1 MALVRH
7 EIARERGAAGTVAMT
22 VVYDDVT
29 LDIVAIET
37 TNTVAG
43 SRLGA
48 GVKDAGEA
56 RLAIDAGEG
65 AKALDVSGRAMKM
78 VRLRLPEGESIGVP
92 FGHGWGRV
100 K

>member
-1 MALVRH
+1 MALVRQ
-7 EIARERGAAGTVAMT
+7 EIARERGAAGTVAMA
-22 VVYDDVT
+22 VVFDDAT

-48 GVKDAGEA
+48 GVKRAGET

-65 AKALDVSGRAMKM
+65 AKSREVSLRAMKM
-78 VRLRLPEGESIGVP
+78 VRLRLPEGESVNVP
-92 FGHGWGRV
+92 FGHGWGRP
-100 K
+100 